1 VSRESKIFLAGGC
14 FWGLRQL
21 LRQVPGVTRTQV
33 GYCGGTISRPTY
45 QAKGD
50 HADTVEVTFD
60 PGLTSL
66 RNILEV
72 FFQIHDPTTLN
83 RQGRDVG
90 PNYRSAV
97 FFQSLYQARVAR
109 TLIGEMDRSGLWPGR
124 LMTEVTKAGEFWPAE
139 PEHQGYLQRHPNGF
153 TYYFPR
159 PHWALPKEMP
169 NAPRSRQA
177 REKRERTEP

>member
-1 VSRESKIFLAGGC
+1 MSRESKILLAGGC
-14 FWGLRQL
+14 FWGMQQL
-21 LRQVPGVTRTQV
+21 LRQVPGVIRTRV

-83 RQGRDVG
+83 RQGPDVG

-97 FFQSLYQARVAR
+97 FFQSLYQERVAR
-109 TLIGEMDRSGLWPGR
+109 GLIEEMDQSGLWPGR

-139 PEHQGYLQRHPNGF
+139 PEHQDYLQRHPNGF
-153 TYYFPR
+153 TYHFPR
-159 PHWALPKEMP
+159 PHWSLPKGT
-169 NAPRSRQA
+169 PRA
-177 REKRERTEP
+177 GLETEKK

>member
-1 VSRESKIFLAGGC
+1 VSRENKILLAGGC
-14 FWGLRQL
+14 FWGMQQL

-83 RQGRDVG
+83 RQGPDVG

-97 FFQSLYQARVAR
+97 FFQTLYQERVAR
-109 TLIGEMDRSGLWPGR
+109 GLIEEMDRSGLWPGR
-124 LMTEVTKAGEFWPAE
+124 FMTEVTKTGEFWPAE
-139 PEHQGYLQRHPNGF
+139 PEHQDYLQRHPNGF
-153 TYYFPR
+153 TYHFPR
-159 PHWALPKEMP
+159 PHWALAKETSNAEPKKGKK
-169 NAPRSRQA
+169 PR
-177 REKRERTEP
+177 